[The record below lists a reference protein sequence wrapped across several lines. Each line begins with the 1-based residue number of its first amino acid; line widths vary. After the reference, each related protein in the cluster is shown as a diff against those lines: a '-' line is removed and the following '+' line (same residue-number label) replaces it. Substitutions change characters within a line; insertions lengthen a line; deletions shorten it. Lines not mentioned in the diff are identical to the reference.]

1 MIVQVKRHENGFI
14 ENPLAVFPDM
24 PIREVIRLRTKN
36 PFGIEIKTFPVIDSE
51 RKLIGMLR
59 NQDYS
64 IHLHLH
70 LLVQERM
77 TPLSSILTL
86 KTGVTLEV
94 ANRTLWDNHLLTIPI
109 VDNDGKLIS
118 LVSRSDIEKNSNA
131 PLATKDPQGRLRV
144 LFAVE
149 TRPEIA
155 YERLKKGFDAGAD
168 G

>member
-1 MIVQVKRHENGFI
+1 MH
-14 ENPLAVFPDM
+14 
-24 PIREVIRLRTKN
+24 IREVVCLRVSN
-36 PFGIEIKTFPVIDSE
+36 PFGIEIKTFPVLDSE
-51 RKLIGMLR
+51 RRLVGMLR

-64 IHLHLH
+64 IHLHQN
-70 LLVQERM
+70 LLVHERM

-86 KTGVTLEV
+86 KDGVSLEE

-109 VDNDGKLIS
+109 VDDCGRLVS